1 MRQISLLNNIQPS
14 FLPTERYTG
23 MWLGGT
29 VSQYY
34 KQRLSWNSLLL
45 KHKERLLLVLPSV
58 AYELVK
64 K

>member
-14 FLPTERYTG
+14 FLPTEHYTG

-45 KHKERLLLVLPSV
+45 KHKERLLLVLPLV